1 MNLLTRTAAVTVG
14 AAVLALASGMGATA
28 WADTVTRE
36 RSVWVAWIQ
45 QGDIP
50 GVQGNVHTARF
61 EAYGNAGEHSPRY
74 VYGEMLD
81 YTCPDDYLPTGIWQD
96 AILQLQDNCVYEDD
110 LVMETADLVLNV
122 DGKLHSARMVGTINY
137 IHTVAPG
144 PDGSFSV
151 DLRWSAPGE
160 KTVTRVV
167 DHANGFV
174 DATTTREASV
184 VGTIGTEHIGSGTQL
199 SDGQTVRW
207 KHTVRG

>member
-1 MNLLTRTAAVTVG
+1 MNLLRRTAAVAVG
-14 AAVLALASGMGATA
+14 AAVFTLASGLASTA

-45 QGDIP
+45 QGAIP
-50 GVQGNVHTARF
+50 GVQGNVHMARF

-81 YTCPDDYLPTGIWQD
+81 FTCPDGYLPVGFGEA
-96 AILQLQDNCVYEDD
+96 AILQLQDNCVHEDS
-110 LVMETADLVLNV
+110 LVMETADLVLTI
-122 DGKLHSARMVGTINY
+122 DGRLHSARMVGTINY

-144 PDGSFSV
+144 ADGSFSV

-167 DHANGFV
+167 DHPNGFV

-184 VGTIGTEHIGSGTQL
+184 TGTFGTEHIGTGTQV
-199 SDGQTVRW
+199 SEGQTMRW